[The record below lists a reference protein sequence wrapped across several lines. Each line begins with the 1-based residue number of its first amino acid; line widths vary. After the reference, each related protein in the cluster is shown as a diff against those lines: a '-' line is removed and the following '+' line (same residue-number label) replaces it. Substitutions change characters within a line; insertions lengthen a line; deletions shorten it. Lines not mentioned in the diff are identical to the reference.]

1 LAPVKDH
8 KDNIIVA
15 DGMQMAEPSIAYD
28 AVIIPDGDNLNAVMQ
43 DGVARHYVLEAYK
56 HLKPIAFLGN
66 KSDLLE
72 PLGLVADEGTLV
84 ENEFQQIAEK
94 FKKLIMAH
102 RVWSREEIAAKV
114 PA

>member
-1 LAPVKDH
+1 MAPVKDH

-43 DGVARHYVLEAYK
+43 DGVSRHYLLEAYK

-72 PLGLVADEGTLV
+72 PLGLVPDEGTLV
-84 ENEFQQIAEK
+84 GDEFQPIAEK
-94 FKKLIMAH
+94 FKT
-102 RVWSREEIAAKV
+102 
-114 PA
+114 